1 MLGAPSCRHS
11 PHSYHYLG
19 ATGPFSESFDSHGS
33 ETDPPHGG
41 VRTFHQKST
50 CLTQLTFGPYV
61 VQIWSRNPQSL
72 RQRNPSSNSTVW
84 KQEAA
89 DWYSIQSLTAGQTL
103 QGGAADGVSGATQW
117 STRVSGPPKLWGDV
131 TKFKPD
137 EAV

>member
-61 VQIWSRNPQSL
+61 VQIWSGDPQKFEATKPFLELHRVEAGSRGL
-72 RQRNPSSNSTVW
+72 VFNTVSHCRTNSPRRRCGWGFGGHTM
-84 KQEAA
+84 E
-89 DWYSIQSLTAGQTL
+89 YEGFGTL
-103 QGGAADGVSGATQW
+103 KGVGGRDEIY
-117 STRVSGPPKLWGDV
+117 TR
-131 TKFKPD
+131 
-137 EAV
+137 